1 MLRAG
6 GNEMVYQQAL
16 AGVPARYE
24 QVIKNDIRAY
34 AKDVGNHLLSLDPI
48 PQVVVQ
54 KQRFSLPI

>member
-1 MLRAG
+1 
-6 GNEMVYQQAL
+6 MVYQQAL

-24 QVIKNDIRAY
+24 QVVKNDIRAY
-34 AKDVGNHLLSLDPI
+34 AKDVGSHLLSLDPV